1 MAHFLIAYLLIHFF
15 LCLFFFFFFLIF
27 LYLCSVFFSA
37 RATQMQ
43 IFADEAVHLAL
54 RTFVIEA
61 KVRWPH
67 CTDIYN
73 VYTYIHI
80 SDI

>member
-1 MAHFLIAYLLIHFF
+1 M
-15 LCLFFFFFFLIF
+15 IF
-27 LYLCSVFFSA
+27 LVRPKNGTFPYCIFTCIFTCIYVLCFFSA